1 MLAPPPALATV
12 TVGRLGTGP
21 PRTASFF
28 PAHCKVLKKTE
39 RKEGPSTAMTLG
51 PQPTAICSGAN
62 VSDGVSFFLVVL
74 SYGGGGG
81 ENRRRAEL
89 RDCAYPEEPAWE
101 LECDFRFVR
110 VGLSGLSCTKTAFTA
125 VQYAGSELVSLD
137 HLSSPSQKN
146 LLAAVVPSQ
155 LATSPGPGVARLIFW
170 YLGGGSSIN
179 NPTPGAAPAAGQ
191 WLGPGRP
198 GGNTH

>member
-28 PAHCKVLKKTE
+28 PAHCKVQKKTE

-62 VSDGVSFFLVVL
+62 VCDGFSFFLVVL

-125 VQYAGSELVSLD
+125 VQYVSEL
-137 HLSSPSQKN
+137 
-146 LLAAVVPSQ
+146 LLYSC
-155 LATSPGPGVARLIFW
+155 ATK
-170 YLGGGSSIN
+170 SSIVSFRSRN
-179 NPTPGAAPAAGQ
+179 EPRAELSYRTGLRAAHLPRAHIP
-191 WLGPGRP
+191 LGVGVSSLWS
-198 GGNTH
+198 